1 MVNRSYAYCNFT
13 PYLCC
18 ASLEVSQDMS
28 PQNEIK
34 T

>member
-1 MVNRSYAYCNFT
+1 MVSRSYAYCNFT
-13 PYLCC
+13 PCLFC
-18 ASLEVSQDMS
+18 ASLEVSQDMP